1 MKTQNLYFTRIKL
14 QFCYNLFHVQ
24 RSRQS
29 SENSELENLEILHE
43 NSELENLEILY
54 ENSEFPWFQVSTIQ
68 ILYYPLELLF
78 YMPNIAAVL
87 MLDLQL
93 NPLFDITYG
102 FY

>member
-1 MKTQNLYFTRIKL
+1 MKIQNLYFTRIKL

-68 ILYYPLELLF
+68 ILYYPLDLLF
-78 YMPNIAAVL
+78 YRPNIAAVL
-87 MLDLQL
+87 KLDLQ
-93 NPLFDITYG
+93 
-102 FY
+102 